1 MHVKLQALKRFALFN
16 QNQKYEDAVEA
27 YGKAGNCFK
36 VRGCMGYVYACVGK
50 GGPTDDDNP

>member
-1 MHVKLQALKRFALFN
+1 MHIQALKRFALFN

-36 VRGCMGYVYACVGK
+36 VRGFVCDRYVRV
-50 GGPTDDDNP
+50 

>member
-1 MHVKLQALKRFALFN
+1 MQALKRFALFN

-36 VRGCMGYVYACVGK
+36 VREGVYGICLCVRR
-50 GGPTDDDNP
+50 